1 MRFKPALSP
10 RRHMIDHASGSPPTL
25 RWIRRLSGILLV
37 AAALRLWGVDFALD
51 VERARPDEEFV
62 VGKAVE
68 MLRSGDLDPH
78 FFHYP
83 SLLMYAD
90 AALLGMVEPVVSK
103 SFDPRL
109 LGRLLSVVLGVGTV
123 AVVGALGARL
133 FSPRAGLAAA
143 AFLAAA
149 YQHVRESHFA
159 TTDVAFVF
167 FVSLSIWF
175 LVDGRGKQSRIWLRL
190 AAVSA
195 GLAMSAKYPGVL
207 ALVPLTVVVATLEGA
222 SWRERAWELAFALCL
237 ALAVFAATSP
247 YFFLDPEGART
258 SLAQLFRE
266 TWGGGALTAW
276 NPWYPITFSLGYGIG
291 IPLLGLGVMGL
302 AANARSARGTLLIAW
317 SVPFL
322 AAAMMTPTAFA
333 RYALPVV
340 PPLVVAAA
348 GFLDGL
354 PVRRWLWL
362 ALLAA
367 GALPNLWSS
376 VAFDRLLSRSD
387 TRSLARKWIEA
398 HVTPGTRIQICSG
411 YGAPSLPPEFPV
423 RWVGSRLGAVRDAE
437 RDGFDILV
445 THEHPALERFSRVDE
460 SLSRRLESAVLLR
473 RFDPFVAGRFIGVY
487 DAVDAFYLPY
497 AHFEGVERPGPV
509 VSVWMLSP

>member
-1 MRFKPALSP
+1 
-10 RRHMIDHASGSPPTL
+10 MIDHASGSPPTL

-83 SLLMYAD
+83 SLVMYAD
-90 AALLGMVEPVVSK
+90 AALLGIVEPVVSK

-143 AFLAAA
+143 AFLAVA

-175 LVDGRGKQSRIWLRL
+175 LVDGRGKESRIWLRL

-237 ALAVFAATSP
+237 ALGVFAVTSP

-291 IPLLGLGVMGL
+291 IPLLGLGAMGL
-302 AANARSARGTLLIAW
+302 AANAARHDPHRLEP
-317 SVPFL
+317 SVSRRRDDDPDRFRAL
-322 AAAMMTPTAFA
+322 CTSRRAAA
-333 RYALPVV
+333 
-340 PPLVVAAA
+340 
-348 GFLDGL
+348 
-354 PVRRWLWL
+354 RR
-362 ALLAA
+362 
-367 GALPNLWSS
+367 
-376 VAFDRLLSRSD
+376 RRRRLSRSA
-387 TRSLARKWIEA
+387 TRPPVAVAR
-398 HVTPGTRIQICSG
+398 
-411 YGAPSLPPEFPV
+411 AP
-423 RWVGSRLGAVRDAE
+423 RRGSSSE
-437 RDGFDILV
+437 
-445 THEHPALERFSRVDE
+445 
-460 SLSRRLESAVLLR
+460 
-473 RFDPFVAGRFIGVY
+473 
-487 DAVDAFYLPY
+487 
-497 AHFEGVERPGPV
+497 PV
-509 VSVWMLSP
+509 VIGRVRPPAFSKRHP